1 MVGPSQVE
9 EVLRRIDREEV
20 CRLAV
25 ELANIDSPSGQE
37 MAAGEFV
44 FDWLA
49 REGFAPKKLAL
60 DEHGPFNVMATL
72 RGTGRGTSL
81 LFNSHLDTVLARED
95 VWLDPDA
102 GAPIHHSSWREGD
115 RVYGMGIVNDKGPMA
130 CWMVACKAIKDSGIR
145 LKGDLLL
152 TMVCCE
158 IGFEPVDEFQGA
170 KLPTKDRGARFAA
183 QHGAVADY
191 ALVAEGTSFGVAWV
205 EAGKAFCKIA
215 VTGGGTSYY
224 TPHYPPRTTLAESPN
239 AIVQMARLIPALE
252 EWAKAYEVRHRYDCP
267 GGTVIPKV
275 NIGAIRGG
283 IPTKIIRCPQQCAV
297 YLDIRIT
304 PIQHPLDVKGELE
317 DVLAATGVKGSVELF
332 LYRPGTEAKGVDP
345 LVEALARA
353 HQAEF
358 AKALEKAAPPHS
370 SMWRDINVFNELRI
384 PAVTYGPAASA
395 GGGVYAMLGEDLHR
409 AARVYAATALD
420 VCSRDRA
427 RGPGAAP

>member
-1 MVGPSQVE
+1 MVEAARVGD
-9 EVLRRIDREEV
+9 VLRRITRQEV

-37 MAAGEFV
+37 MGVGEFV
-44 FDWLA
+44 FDWLS
-49 REGFAPKKLAL
+49 REGFAPRKLAL
-60 DEHGPFNVMATL
+60 DENGPFNVMATL
-72 RGTGRGTSL
+72 PGTGRGTSL

-102 GAPIHHSSWREGD
+102 GNRIHHSSWQEGD

-130 CWMVACKAIKDSGIR
+130 CWMVASKAIKDSGIR

-152 TMVCCE
+152 TMACGE
-158 IGFEPVDEFQGA
+158 IGFEPVDEFQGG
-170 KLPTKDRGARFAA
+170 KFPTKDRGARFAA

-205 EAGKAFCKIA
+205 EAGKAFCK
-215 VTGGGTSYY
+215 VTVSGGGTSYY
-224 TPHYPPRTTLAESPN
+224 TPHYPPRTTPAESPN
-239 AIVQMARLIPALE
+239 AIVQMACLIPALE
-252 EWAKAYEVRHRYDCP
+252 EWAKTYEVRHRYECP

-283 IPTKIIRCPQQCAV
+283 IPTKIIRCPQRCAI

-304 PIQHPLDVKGELE
+304 PVQHPLDVKQELE
-317 DVLAATGVKGSVELF
+317 DVLAATGVMGTVELF
-332 LYRPGTEAKGVDP
+332 LYRPGTEGKGVEP
-345 LVEALARA
+345 LVEALGQA
-353 HQAEF
+353 HRAEF
-358 AKALEKAAPPHS
+358 GKTLEKAAPPHS

-395 GGGVYAMLGEDLHR
+395 GGGVYSMLGEDLHH
-409 AARVYAATALD
+409 AARVYAGTALE
-420 VCSRDRA
+420 VCSRDRS
-427 RGPGAAP
+427 PGSAPAA